1 MRISDWSSDVCS
13 SDLDFDVEGD
23 EAFLPKNS
31 TSQLG
36 VFTLQQ
42 LEAGPIKAEAGL
54 RYERTSV
61 ASHLAAGDLRFFD
74 GARRFRAVSA
84 SLGAAYAPGRPRS
97 ERHSEGEG
105 GGRKCR
111 SRLAP

>member
-36 VFTLQQ
+36 VFPLQQ

-61 ASHLAAGDLRFFD
+61 AQHLAAGDLRLFD
-74 GARRFRAVSA
+74 GPRRFCAVSGSLGSSYDPA
-84 SLGAAYAPGRPRS
+84 GHRLGAA
-97 ERHSEGEG
+97 
-105 GGRKCR
+105 GGRGGKGGVGTCR
-111 SRLAP
+111 RQG